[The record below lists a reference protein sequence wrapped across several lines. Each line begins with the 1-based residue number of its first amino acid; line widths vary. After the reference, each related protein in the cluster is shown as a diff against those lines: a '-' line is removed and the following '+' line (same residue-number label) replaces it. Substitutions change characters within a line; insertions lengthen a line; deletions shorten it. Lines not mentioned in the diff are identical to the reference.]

1 MPSAVLFGISVAFGL
16 AVWGIVARQYIWP
29 ALSERPSPENLKPI
43 LLLHA
48 FRFLGLAFVVP
59 GVVSPELPAAF
70 AQPVAYG
77 DFITAVL
84 ALLAVATLGTGTGS
98 VVTWVFNTFGT
109 ADLLFAFYL
118 GSRIS
123 LPNNPGLLGAGYFI
137 LAAYV
142 PLLLVTHGLAF
153 RILLRTKVVAPS
165 RSQTK
170 CRMMA
175 RWTVRSRPRQ
185 TPQPPVPRGNQAR
198 GPRGLPELFAKIGQT
213 CPNVARVSQ

>member
-1 MPSAVLFGISVAFGL
+1 MPSAVLFAISVTFGL
-16 AVWGIVARQYIWP
+16 VVWGIVAWQYIWP
-29 ALSERPSPENLKPI
+29 ALSERSSPENLKPI

-48 FRFLGLAFVVP
+48 FRFLGLAFLLP
-59 GVVSPELPAAF
+59 GVVSPELPVTF
-70 AQPVAYG
+70 GQPVAYG

-84 ALLAVATLGTGTGS
+84 ALLALATLGTRTGT

-142 PLLLVTHGLAF
+142 PLLLVTHFLAF
-153 RILLRTKVVAPS
+153 QILLRTKAVVPS
-165 RSQTK
+165 ASR
-170 CRMMA
+170 
-175 RWTVRSRPRQ
+175 VR
-185 TPQPPVPRGNQAR
+185 TA
-198 GPRGLPELFAKIGQT
+198 
-213 CPNVARVSQ
+213 